1 MTMSI
6 LYIEDD
12 PRLGEMVQSYLG
24 NSGLEVTLATTGASG
39 LALIKKQ
46 TFDLLLL
53 DLTLPDMDGLDLCRS
68 LRDTSQLPILML
80 TARGEPMDR
89 IVGLELGA
97 DDYLPKPFE
106 PRELLAR
113 IRALMR
119 RRDSAA
125 RSTLLHFGQ
134 LEIDL
139 DGRQARL
146 DGKPCALTSHQFNI
160 LVILAQRAGRVLSRE
175 TLMDLVKNDKLDPF
189 DRSIDVH
196 ISRIRSAIET
206 DPKHPKRLIT
216 VRGSGYVFAKS
227 QE

>member
-1 MTMSI
+1 MTLSI

-12 PRLGEMVQSYLG
+12 PRLGEMVQTYLG
-24 NSGLEVTLATTGASG
+24 NSGLEVTIAKTGASG
-39 LALIKKQ
+39 LALIKKHD
-46 TFDLLLL
+46 FDLLLL

-89 IVGLELGA
+89 IIGLELGA

-125 RSTLLHFGQ
+125 RSSLLHFGQ

-139 DGRQARL
+139 DARQARL
-146 DGKPCALTSHQFNI
+146 DGKPCVLTSHQFNI
-160 LVILAQRAGRVLSRE
+160 LVTLAHKAGRVLSRE

-196 ISRIRSAIET
+196 ISRIRSAIEV

>member
-1 MTMSI
+1 MTLSI

-12 PRLGEMVQSYLG
+12 PRLGEMVQTYLG
-24 NSGLEVTLATTGASG
+24 NSGLEVTIAKTGASG
-39 LALIKKQ
+39 LALINKHD
-46 TFDLLLL
+46 FDLLLL

-89 IVGLELGA
+89 IIGLELGA

-125 RSTLLHFGQ
+125 RSSLLHFGQ

-139 DGRQARL
+139 DARQARL
-146 DGKPCALTSHQFNI
+146 DGKPCVLTSHQFNI
-160 LVILAQRAGRVLSRE
+160 LVTLAHKAGRVLSRE

-196 ISRIRSAIET
+196 ISRIRSAIEV